1 MTLLAIKDLRVN
13 IGEKEIL
20 QGLSLNVAEGE
31 IHTIMGPNGSGKS
44 SLAMALMGHPLYRVE
59 SGQVLLGEEDLL
71 QMEVDERSQKGLF
84 LSFQH
89 PREVGGVTL
98 AQFLLHAHNAQ
109 RKKLDSTA
117 RPVSVFRFKRALEKE
132 CEALKMD
139 PLFLDRFLNQGFS
152 GGEKKKSEILQMAV
166 LKPKIAILDEIDSGL
181 DIDALR
187 VVSESVNKV
196 KAENPRMAIVIITH
210 YHRLLKHIR
219 TDKVHVLYRG
229 RIIRSGEE
237 NFAHELEARGYEW
250 LIQNN

>member
-20 QGLSLNVAEGE
+20 KGLTLNVAAGE

-44 SLAMALMGHPLYRVE
+44 SLAMALMGHPLYSIE
-59 SGQVLLGEEDLL
+59 GGEALLANEDLL
-71 QMEVDERSQKGLF
+71 KMEVDERSKKGLF

-89 PREVGGVTL
+89 PREVSGVTL

-109 RKKLDSTA
+109 RKNLDPAA

-132 CEALKMD
+132 CESLKMD
-139 PLFLDRFLNQGFS
+139 SSFLDRFLNQGFS

-166 LKPKIAILDEIDSGL
+166 LKPKVAILDEIDSGL

-196 KAENPRMAIVIITH
+196 KAENPQMAIVIITH
-210 YHRLLKHIR
+210 YHRLLKYISP
-219 TDKVHVLYRG
+219 DKVHVLYRG
-229 RIIRSGEE
+229 RIIQSGEE
-237 NFAHELEARGYEW
+237 SFAHELEERGYEW